1 MEGSARTP
9 GWTARGNEMATD
21 NQVMLVGNLTDDPEL
36 RFTPNGAAVANFRLA
51 VTPRVRDGDA
61 WKDGE
66 TSFFRVNVWRQ
77 MAENVAESM
86 TKGSRA
92 VVVGRLRTRSW
103 ETPEGEKRSVTE
115 VEADEVAPS
124 LKFAT
129 AKVERASRGGGG
141 GGGGGGEWSGN
152 AGNAGNAGGG
162 SRNSGQFN
170 DEPPF

>member
-1 MEGSARTP
+1 
-9 GWTARGNEMATD
+9 
-21 NQVMLVGNLTDDPEL
+21 
-36 RFTPNGAAVANFRLA
+36 VANFRIA
-51 VTPRVRDGDA
+51 VTPRFRDGND

-92 VVVGRLRTRSW
+92 VVVGRLRQRSW
-103 ETPEGEKRSVTE
+103 ETPEGEKRSATE

-129 AKVERASRGGGG
+129 AKVERSSRGGGG
-141 GGGGGGEWSGN
+141 GGGANATGGASS
-152 AGNAGNAGGG
+152 AGGG
-162 SRNSGQFN
+162 AWA

>member
-1 MEGSARTP
+1 V
-9 GWTARGNEMATD
+9 ATD

-51 VTPRVRDGDA
+51 VTPRVREGEQ

-66 TSFFRVNVWRQ
+66 TSFFRVSVWRHQ
-77 MAENVAESM
+77 AENAAESL
-86 TKGSRA
+86 TKGSRCI
-92 VVVGRLRTRSW
+92 VIGRLRTRSW

-115 VEADEVAPS
+115 VEADEIGPS

-129 AKVERASRGGGG
+129 AKVERASRSGGGDWAGSAAGAPRGGGG
-141 GGGGGGEWSGN
+141 
-152 AGNAGNAGGG
+152 
-162 SRNSGQFN
+162 GQFN

>member
-1 MEGSARTP
+1 V
-9 GWTARGNEMATD
+9 ATD
-21 NQVMLVGNLTDDPEL
+21 NQVILVGNLTDDPEL

-51 VTPRVRDGDA
+51 VTPRVREGDS

-66 TSFFRVNVWRQ
+66 TSFFRITVWRQ

-129 AKVERASRGGGG
+129 AKVERSSRGGSGGG

-152 AGNAGNAGGG
+152 SGNSGNSGGG
-162 SRNSGQFN
+162 SRSSGQFN

>member
-1 MEGSARTP
+1 
-9 GWTARGNEMATD
+9 MAND

-51 VTPRVRDGDA
+51 VTPRVRDGDS

-66 TSFFRVNVWRQ
+66 TSFFRINVWRQ
-77 MAENVAESM
+77 QAENVAE
-86 TKGSRA
+86 TLQKGTRCI
-92 VVVGRLRTRSW
+92 VVGRLRTRSW

-115 VEADEVAPS
+115 VEADELGPS

-129 AKVERASRGGGG
+129 AKVERSSRGGSGGGG
-141 GGGGGGEWSGN
+141 GGGDW
-152 AGNAGNAGGG
+152 AGNAAGASKG
-162 SRNSGQFN
+162 GQFN

>member
-1 MEGSARTP
+1 
-9 GWTARGNEMATD
+9 MAVD

-36 RFTPNGAAVANFRLA
+36 RFTPTGAAVANFRLA

-77 MAENVAESM
+77 QAENVAESLQ
-86 TKGSRA
+86 KGARC

-103 ETPEGEKRSVTE
+103 ETPEGEKRSSTE

-129 AKVERASRGGGG
+129 AKVERTSRAGGGG
-141 GGGGGGEWSGN
+141 DWSGSN
-152 AGNAGNAGGG
+152 AQASA
-162 SRNSGQFN
+162 SAGQFN

>member
-1 MEGSARTP
+1 V
-9 GWTARGNEMATD
+9 ATD
-21 NQVMLVGNLTDDPEL
+21 NQVTLVGNLTDDPEL

-51 VTPRVRDGDA
+51 VTPRVREGDS

-66 TSFFRVNVWRQ
+66 TSFFRINVWRQ

-129 AKVERASRGGGG
+129 AKVERSSRGGGG
-141 GGGGGGEWSGN
+141 GSSSSSSSSGGGDYSGN
-152 AGNAGNAGGG
+152 SGGG
-162 SRNSGQFN
+162 SGSSGQFN

>member
-1 MEGSARTP
+1 V
-9 GWTARGNEMATD
+9 ATD
-21 NQVMLVGNLTDDPEL
+21 NQVTLVGNLTDDPEL

-51 VTPRVRDGDA
+51 VTPRVREGDS

-77 MAENVAESM
+77 MAENVAETL
-86 TKGSRA
+86 TKGARCI
-92 VVVGRLRTRSW
+92 VVGRLRMRSW
-103 ETPEGEKRSVTE
+103 ETQEGEKRSVTE
-115 VEADEVAPS
+115 IEADEIGPS

-141 GGGGGGEWSGN
+141 GGGDY
-152 AGNAGNAGGG
+152 AGSSAGA
-162 SRNSGQFN
+162 SRSSGQFN

>member
-1 MEGSARTP
+1 VA
-9 GWTARGNEMATD
+9 ND

-51 VTPRVRDGDA
+51 VTPRVREGDS

-66 TSFFRVNVWRQ
+66 TSFFRINVWRQ
-77 MAENVAESM
+77 QAENVAE
-86 TKGSRA
+86 TLQKGARCI
-92 VVVGRLRTRSW
+92 VVGRLRTRSW

-115 VEADEVAPS
+115 IEADEIGPS

-129 AKVERASRGGGG
+129 AKVERSSRGGSGGGG
-141 GGGGGGEWSGN
+141 GGGGDW
-152 AGNAGNAGGG
+152 AGSAAGASKG
-162 SRNSGQFN
+162 GQFN

>member
-1 MEGSARTP
+1 VAV
-9 GWTARGNEMATD
+9 D

-51 VTPRVRDGDA
+51 VTPRVREGDS

-66 TSFFRVNVWRQ
+66 TSFFRINVWRQ
-77 MAENVAESM
+77 QAENVAE
-86 TKGSRA
+86 TLQKGARCI
-92 VVVGRLRTRSW
+92 VVGRLRTRSW

-115 VEADEVAPS
+115 VEADEIGPS

-129 AKVERASRGGGG
+129 AKVERASRSGSSGGD
-141 GGGGGGEWSGN
+141 W
-152 AGNAGNAGGG
+152 AGSAAGASKG
-162 SRNSGQFN
+162 GQFN

>member
-1 MEGSARTP
+1 VA
-9 GWTARGNEMATD
+9 ND

-51 VTPRVRDGDA
+51 VTPRVRDGDS

-66 TSFFRVNVWRQ
+66 TSFFRINVWRQ
-77 MAENVAESM
+77 QAENVAE
-86 TKGSRA
+86 TLQKGARCI
-92 VVVGRLRTRSW
+92 VVGRLRTRSW

-115 VEADEVAPS
+115 VEADEIGPS

-129 AKVERASRGGGG
+129 AKVERSSRGGSGGGG
-141 GGGGGGEWSGN
+141 GGGDW
-152 AGNAGNAGGG
+152 AGSAAGASKG
-162 SRNSGQFN
+162 GQFN

>member
-1 MEGSARTP
+1 
-9 GWTARGNEMATD
+9 MAND

-51 VTPRVRDGDA
+51 VTPRVRDGDS

-66 TSFFRVNVWRQ
+66 TSFFRINVWRQ
-77 MAENVAESM
+77 QAENVAEPLQ
-86 TKGSRA
+86 KGTRCI
-92 VVVGRLRTRSW
+92 VVGRLRTRSW

-115 VEADEVAPS
+115 VEADEIGPS

-129 AKVERASRGGGG
+129 AKVERSSRGGSGGGG
-141 GGGGGGEWSGN
+141 GGGGDW
-152 AGNAGNAGGG
+152 AGSAAGASKG
-162 SRNSGQFN
+162 GQFN

>member
-1 MEGSARTP
+1 
-9 GWTARGNEMATD
+9 MATD

-36 RFTPNGAAVANFRLA
+36 RFTPGGAAVANFRLA
-51 VTPRVRDGDA
+51 VTPRVREGDS

-77 MAENVAESM
+77 QAENVAE
-86 TKGSRA
+86 TLQKGARCI
-92 VVVGRLRTRSW
+92 VVGRLRTRSW

-115 VEADEVAPS
+115 VEADEIGPS

-129 AKVERASRGGGG
+129 AKVERASRSGSGGGD
-141 GGGGGGEWSGN
+141 W
-152 AGNAGNAGGG
+152 AGSAAGASKG
-162 SRNSGQFN
+162 GQFN

>member
-1 MEGSARTP
+1 MYWFVP
-9 GWTARGNEMATD
+9 GLGAGAGCERWYTQVAND

-51 VTPRVRDGDA
+51 VTPRVREGDS

-66 TSFFRVNVWRQ
+66 TSFFRINVWRQ
-77 MAENVAESM
+77 QAENVAE
-86 TKGSRA
+86 TLQKGARCI
-92 VVVGRLRTRSW
+92 VVGRLRTRSW

-115 VEADEVAPS
+115 VEADEIGPS

-129 AKVERASRGGGG
+129 AKVERSSRGGSGGGG
-141 GGGGGGEWSGN
+141 GGGGDW
-152 AGNAGNAGGG
+152 AGSAAGASKG
-162 SRNSGQFN
+162 GQFN